1 MAARGRGS
9 AAQRFA
15 VVAAAFAVACCCIA
29 GCGVGAATYYVGDG
43 NGWSLSSASWP
54 NGKQFHAGD
63 VLGTKRANLEHPVVH
78 SCCTESLTVCSVLR
92 PRAVFRYMTWMHNV
106 VAVGEDGYNGC
117 TTPAGSRTY
126 TSGSDSVTLARG
138 DNRFICTRYGHC
150 YLGMKMVVNA
160 V

>member
-9 AAQRFA
+9 AAQRAA
-15 VVAAAFAVACCCIA
+15 VAFAVACCCIA
-29 GCGVGAATYYVGDG
+29 GCGVSAATYYVGDG
-43 NGWSLSSASWP
+43 GGWSLSSASWP

-63 VLGTKRANLEHPVVH
+63 VL
-78 SCCTESLTVCSVLR
+78 
-92 PRAVFRYMTWMHNV
+92 VFRYMTWMHNV

>member
-9 AAQRFA
+9 AAQRA
-15 VVAAAFAVACCCIA
+15 VAAAALAVACCCIA
-29 GCGVGAATYYVGDG
+29 GCGVSAATYYVGDG

-63 VLGTKRANLEHPVVH
+63 VL
-78 SCCTESLTVCSVLR
+78 
-92 PRAVFRYMTWMHNV
+92 VFRYMTWMHNV

-150 YLGMKMVVNA
+150 YFGMKMVVNA

>member
-1 MAARGRGS
+1 MARGRGS
-9 AAQRFA
+9 ASHGAA
-15 VVAAAFAVACCCIA
+15 VAAAAFAVACCCIIA
-29 GCGVGAATYYVGDG
+29 GRGVSAATYYVGDG
-43 NGWSLSSASWP
+43 SWSLGSGSWP

-63 VLGTKRANLEHPVVH
+63 VL
-78 SCCTESLTVCSVLR
+78 
-92 PRAVFRYMTWMHNV
+92 VFRYMTWMHNV
-106 VAVGEDGYNGC
+106 VAVNEAGYDGC